1 MFKRLKKKIND
12 YQNKRRIKKLPI
24 WFRERLSLDRDWE
37 KYDLSD
43 RCILSYDFSE
53 QMKRNGRK
61 EEK

>member
-1 MFKRLKKKIND
+1 MFKWLKKKIKD

-37 KYDLSD
+37 NYDLGE

-53 QMKRNGRK
+53 QKKRNGWK
-61 EEK
+61 EIF

>member
-1 MFKRLKKKIND
+1 MFKWLKKKIKD

-24 WFRERLSLDRDWE
+24 WFRERLSLDIDWE

-53 QMKRNGRK
+53 QKKRNNWRNNK
-61 EEK
+61 